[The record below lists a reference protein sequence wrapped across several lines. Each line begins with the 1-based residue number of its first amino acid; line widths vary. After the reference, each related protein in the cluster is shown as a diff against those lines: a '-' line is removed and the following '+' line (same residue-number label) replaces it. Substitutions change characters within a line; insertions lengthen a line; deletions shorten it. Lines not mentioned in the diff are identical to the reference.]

1 MCARAYDLDRTI
13 KTNINFLTQS
23 TMRNIFRSLLL
34 SAVILSAGFA
44 VSCTEPEPEQYQGVP
59 EVTVAPESLVVPLA
73 GGTTEEV
80 HIVTPAQW
88 VITIDTEGVTVSQS
102 EGTGD
107 ATVTFTVPEA
117 VAMRTIKATVTAT
130 GFLAGVEL
138 TDSKVIT
145 ILQSD
150 LALSTNIYYDNCGD
164 AVSKVDGYW
173 PYVDAYTGWA
183 PKGGD
188 GVDQS
193 GVTYTGKNASVRNS
207 GKAWAPVDAT
217 YATDAP
223 YAYISKADANFV
235 INNIAL
241 KSGEKNYIFSF
252 TVFNQY
258 ASLIASPYTPV
269 PAVIEHGKT
278 FKLYASV
285 DGQNWA
291 DMPFNVS
298 ADGNWQYVVSQ
309 FSLPADAEKL
319 HIKFADYVAD
329 KTTALPSADYQYQ
342 AALRLDD
349 FSLSIG
355 GDGAVL
361 DFNIQGGDT
370 PSVPTDA
377 VVATVAEFLNAVED
391 STLYE
396 LTGVITKVANTT
408 YGNFDLTDET
418 GTVYIYGL
426 CSPTGE
432 QKYWA
437 ASGAKVG
444 DTITVRTVRTSYN
457 GTPQGKNAIFVKL
470 VPGEGGNEPTPEPAE
485 GAYASDVP
493 FVCATDDSSNAVY
506 GLAATNIGG
515 QAATGFKLGK
525 SKQQGKFTSAA
536 VGVSGSKY
544 LNFYGAAWKG
554 TTATLYFRVDG
565 GAVQSV
571 ALAGNDGATGNPP
584 YPITFASTDHH
595 SVKLEGLTA
604 SSTIEFS
611 TNADFALTTHSG
623 SAPDIAPRV
632 IVCGIKLT
640 DEPIDGENP
649 GGTVPEPTPG
659 DTKTIAEILALGN
672 GAALSGTIEGIV
684 ISNMTLNNLT
694 SKKGLYVQD
703 NTGALQFYLAANHE
717 FAFGTKVRI
726 DLTGS
731 SLGEY
736 NGAVQISGLALDKIT
751 TVSTGNT
758 IEPKTVAIADFL
770 ANKYEGQYI
779 AIEGVQVAASDLAN
793 TWVMGD
799 AHTSINIED
808 AAGNK
813 FVVFSSK
820 YASYGAETVAQGSGT
835 IKGIASV
842 SKGAIQ
848 IIFAQESDFAGLTG
862 TRFDSTTPEP
872 TPTPDPTPSDPN
884 ASEAT
889 ITFANA
895 GLANAEKVDG
905 KEFKIGDF
913 VTAVFGQGTAS
924 TETAY
929 YDASKGI
936 RMYQNGSTLDI
947 ASSTKTI
954 IAIEFTFDKQHWYF
968 APDKGTL
975 SAEADVRTW
984 TGEAHNVKFTSTGT
998 DKDHRVYIKSI
1009 KVTYK

>member
-107 ATVTFTVPEA
+107 VTVTFTVPEA

-241 KSGEKNYIFSF
+241 KSGEKSYIFSF

-329 KTTALPSADYQYQ
+329 KTTALPSTDYQYQ

-355 GDGAVL
+355 GEGAVL

-370 PSVPTDA
+370 PGGAVKDIAGILAAGTGNYSIENA
-377 VVATVAEFLNAVED
+377 WVVATYARGCLVTDATGKYILCYLGDKAEVPAVGAVVKISGDVTEYAG
-391 STLYE
+391 L
-396 LTGVITKVANTT
+396 LQFGQ
-408 YGNFDLTDET
+408 
-418 GTVYIYGL
+418 GTAVTA
-426 CSPTGE
+426 TGE
-432 QKYWA
+432 TK
-437 ASGAKVG
+437 SV
-444 DTITVRTVRTSYN
+444 DL
-457 GTPQGKNAIFVKL
+457 GTPVTMTGADLDAYVGKPEVKYAQYEGALAVSGYYYNVTVEGAQTAVGSLSYPDAAMTDAIKALDGKGIKVTGFLIGVSSGKFTNTM
-470 VPGEGGNEPTPEPAE
+470 VTAVAATGNDPQPEPTP
-485 GAYASDVP
+485 D
-493 FVCATDDSSNAVY
+493 
-506 GLAATNIGG
+506 
-515 QAATGFKLGK
+515 
-525 SKQQGKFTSAA
+525 
-536 VGVSGSKY
+536 
-544 LNFYGAAWKG
+544 
-554 TTATLYFRVDG
+554 
-565 GAVQSV
+565 
-571 ALAGNDGATGNPP
+571 
-584 YPITFASTDHH
+584 
-595 SVKLEGLTA
+595 
-604 SSTIEFS
+604 
-611 TNADFALTTHSG
+611 
-623 SAPDIAPRV
+623 
-632 IVCGIKLT
+632 
-640 DEPIDGENP
+640 
-649 GGTVPEPTPG
+649 PEPTPG
-659 DTKTIAEILALGN
+659 SYLSESFANGQGNWTINDVNLG
-672 GAALSGTIEGIV
+672 
-684 ISNMTLNNLT
+684 
-694 SKKGLYVQD
+694 GL
-703 NTGALQFYLAANHE
+703 
-717 FAFGTKVRI
+717 
-726 DLTGS
+726 
-731 SLGEY
+731 
-736 NGAVQISGLALDKIT
+736 
-751 TVSTGNT
+751 
-758 IEPKTVAIADFL
+758 DFVWS
-770 ANKYEGQYI
+770 A
-779 AIEGVQVAASDLAN
+779 
-793 TWVMGD
+793 
-799 AHTSINIED
+799 
-808 AAGNK
+808 
-813 FVVFSSK
+813 
-820 YASYGAETVAQGSGT
+820 ASYGNDKYMKASGYKDGPVATESWLISPEFSLAAATAPELTFNHTHKFAGTFAEELTVWATADNGANWEQLTIPTYGSNNDYT
-835 IKGIASV
+835 FV
-842 SKGAIQ
+842 SSGAISLTKYVGKS
-848 IIFAQESDFAGLTG
+848 IKIAFKYISTEAKAGTWEVKDVVVAEPG
-862 TRFDSTTPEP
+862 TTVKPE
-872 TPTPDPTPSDPN
+872 PTPDPTPSDPN

-924 TETAY
+924 TPTAY